1 MDYHRAMQEV
11 EKSIQE
17 AIASGAAAIIPGLKA
32 EKDMY
37 EKQVQLANLRD
48 DLYRQSQRAM
58 DENKPIITQYERL
71 FEDWFHEMT
80 TIENKLKI
88 AFESKTGEA
97 IGEKLMQER
106 NRLCRDYGQVY
117 REVIQSCKGNHW

>member
-11 EKSIQE
+11 ENSIQE

-58 DENKPIITQYERL
+58 DENKPIITQHERL

-80 TIENKLKI
+80 MIENKLKI

-97 IGEKLMQER
+97 IGAKLMQER

-117 REVIQSCKGNHW
+117 REIIQSCKGNHW